1 MKQRGK
7 IAGVLLF
14 IDDKCIQAENYLVS
28 SVECTGPWISIEIK
42 FGRSS
47 GSIVGLQCISI
58 LKRHALILIWVF
70 MKWVKFKD
78 GLVNQ
83 VS

>member
-1 MKQRGK
+1 MINVYKQKMIK
-7 IAGVLLF
+7 IVWAFYG
-14 IDDKCIQAENYLVS
+14 DYLVS
-28 SVECTGPWISIEIK
+28 SVEYTGPWISIEIK

-47 GSIVGLQCISI
+47 GSIVGLQYISI

>member
-1 MKQRGK
+1 MVK
-7 IAGVLLF
+7 IVWAFYG
-14 IDDKCIQAENYLVS
+14 DYLVS

-47 GSIVGLQCISI
+47 GSIVSLKYITI

-70 MKWVKFKD
+70 IKWVKFKD

>member
-1 MKQRGK
+1 MIK
-7 IAGVLLF
+7 IVWAF
-14 IDDKCIQAENYLVS
+14 YRDYLVS
-28 SVECTGPWISIEIK
+28 TVECTGPWISMEIK

-47 GSIVGLQCISI
+47 GSIVSLQCISI

-70 MKWVKFKD
+70 IMWVKFKY

>member
-1 MKQRGK
+1 MINVYKQKMIK
-7 IAGVLLF
+7 IVLAF
-14 IDDKCIQAENYLVS
+14 YGDYLVS

>member
-1 MKQRGK
+1 MINVYKRKMIK
-7 IAGVLLF
+7 IVWAFYG
-14 IDDKCIQAENYLVS
+14 DYLVS

-47 GSIVGLQCISI
+47 GSIVSLKYITI
-58 LKRHALILIWVF
+58 LKRHTLILIWVF
-70 MKWVKFKD
+70 IKWVKFKD

>member
-1 MKQRGK
+1 MINVYKRKMVK
-7 IAGVLLF
+7 IVWAFYG
-14 IDDKCIQAENYLVS
+14 DYLVS

-47 GSIVGLQCISI
+47 GSIVSLKYITI

-70 MKWVKFKD
+70 IKWVKFKD